1 MKSIPAKKKKAE
13 TVVRRKPF
21 DKVEEQ
27 TKIKIVE
34 EIKTGIISCLGAN
47 RKYRVPRNT
56 IKAWAGKLNLT
67 TLLNANSSSTLPG
80 MTQSQESKLFLG
92 KIHELTKALKL
103 SQLKNLALETMIE
116 VAESDLHIKIRKKS
130 VKLLYR

>member
-1 MKSIPAKKKKAE
+1 MKAIPTKKKKAAII
-13 TVVRRKPF
+13 VRRKPF
-21 DKVEEQ
+21 DKVDEQ

-34 EIKTGIISCLGAN
+34 EIKTGMISCLGAS

-67 TLLNANSSSTLPG
+67 TLLNANNTSALPG
-80 MTQSQESKLFLG
+80 MTQSQESKLLVN
-92 KIHELTKALKL
+92 KIRELTKALEL

-116 VAESDLHIKIRKKS
+116 VAESDLHIKIRKKRGTKQS
-130 VKLLYR
+130 

>member
-1 MKSIPAKKKKAE
+1 MKAIPIKKKKAAII
-13 TVVRRKPF
+13 VRRKPF

-34 EIKTGIISCLGAN
+34 EIKTGMISCLGAS

-67 TLLNANSSSTLPG
+67 TLLNANNTSALPG
-80 MTQSQESKLFLG
+80 MTQSQESKLLVN
-92 KIHELTKALKL
+92 KIHELTKALEL

-116 VAESDLHIKIRKKS
+116 VAESDLHIKIRKKRGTKQS
-130 VKLLYR
+130 

>member
-1 MKSIPAKKKKAE
+1 MKAIPGKKKQVAA
-13 TVVRRKPF
+13 VVKRKPF

-34 EIKTGIISCLGAN
+34 EIKTGMISCLGAS

-67 TLLNANSSSTLPG
+67 TLLNADNSSTLPG
-80 MTQSQESKLFLG
+80 MTQSQESKLLIK
-92 KIHELTKALKL
+92 KIHELTKALEL

-116 VAESDLHIKIRKKS
+116 VAESDLHIKIRKKRGTKQS
-130 VKLLYR
+130 

>member
-1 MKSIPAKKKKAE
+1 MKATAGKKKKVAA
-13 TVVRRKPF
+13 VIRRNPF

-34 EIKTGIISCLGAN
+34 EIKTGMISCLGAS
-47 RKYRVPRNT
+47 RKFRVPRNT

-67 TLLNANSSSTLPG
+67 TLMNADNTSAGPG
-80 MTQSQESKLFLG
+80 TTQSQESKLLFG
-92 KIHELTKALKL
+92 KIHELTKALEL

-116 VAESDLHIKIRKKS
+116 VAESDLKIKIRKKRGTKQS
-130 VKLLYR
+130 

>member
-1 MKSIPAKKKKAE
+1 MKAITGKKKKA
-13 TVVRRKPF
+13 VAVIRRKPF

-34 EIKTGIISCLGAN
+34 EIKTGMISCLGAS

-56 IKAWAGKLNLT
+56 IKAWAGKLTLT
-67 TLLNANSSSTLPG
+67 TLLNVNNTSARPG
-80 MTQSQESKLFLG
+80 MTQSQESKLLVK
-92 KIHELTKALKL
+92 KIHELTKALEL

-116 VAESDLHIKIRKKS
+116 VAESDLHIKIRKKRGTKQS
-130 VKLLYR
+130 

>member
-1 MKSIPAKKKKAE
+1 MKAVPGKKKKVIAA
-13 TVVRRKPF
+13 VRRKPF

-27 TKIKIVE
+27 TKLKIVE
-34 EIKTGIISCLGAN
+34 EIKTGMISCLGAS

-67 TLLNANSSSTLPG
+67 TLLNVNNTSALPG
-80 MTQSQESKLFLG
+80 MTQSQESKLLIQ
-92 KIHELTKALKL
+92 KIHELTKALEL

-116 VAESDLHIKIRKKS
+116 VAESDLHIKIRKKRGTKQS
-130 VKLLYR
+130 

>member
-1 MKSIPAKKKKAE
+1 MKAVPIKKKEVAK
-13 TVVRRKPF
+13 VVRRKPF

-34 EIKTGIISCLGAN
+34 EIRTGMISCLGAS

-67 TLLNANSSSTLPG
+67 TLLNVNNTSALPG
-80 MTQSQESKLFLG
+80 MTQSQESKLLVK
-92 KIHELTKALKL
+92 KIHELTKALEL

-116 VAESDLHIKIRKKS
+116 VAESDLHIKIRKKRGTKQS
-130 VKLLYR
+130 

>member
-1 MKSIPAKKKKAE
+1 MKAIPTKKKKAAII
-13 TVVRRKPF
+13 VRRKPF

-34 EIKTGIISCLGAN
+34 EIKTGMISCLGAS

-67 TLLNANSSSTLPG
+67 TLLNANNTSALPG
-80 MTQSQESKLFLG
+80 MTQSQESKLLIN
-92 KIHELTKALKL
+92 KIHELTKALEL

-116 VAESDLHIKIRKKS
+116 VAESDLKIKIRKKRGTKQS
-130 VKLLYR
+130 

>member
-1 MKSIPAKKKKAE
+1 MKSIPSKKDKAGI
-13 TVVRRKPF
+13 VVRRKPF

-34 EIKTGIISCLGAN
+34 EIKTGMISCLGAS

-67 TLLNANSSSTLPG
+67 TLLNADNTSLLPS
-80 MTQSQESKLFLG
+80 MTQSQESKLLIK
-92 KIHELTKALKL
+92 KIHELTKALEL

-116 VAESDLHIKIRKKS
+116 VAESDLKIKIRKKRGTKQS
-130 VKLLYR
+130 